1 MYFFDLY
8 SKKMSAGVKF
18 AGFFF
23 KLQHHIR
30 MYHWQTGVYARHQA
44 TNGLLESLDGLVD
57 KFMEIYQGK
66 YGKINLQDKK
76 LQILI
81 EHLSDEGAVQFIRHQ
96 IAFLRALV
104 DEGLL
109 SDEDTDLLNIRD
121 EIMGELNKTLYLFT
135 FK

>member
-1 MYFFDLY
+1 MN
-8 SKKMSAGVKF
+8 AGVQF

-23 KLQHHIR
+23 KLQHQIR

-44 TNGLLESLDGLVD
+44 TNGLLETLDGLVD

-76 LQILI
+76 LQIVI
-81 EHLSDEGAVQFIRHQ
+81 DHLSDEGAVQYIRHQ
-96 IAFLRALV
+96 IGFLRSVL
-104 DEGLL
+104 DEGML
-109 SDEDTDLLNIRD
+109 SEEDTDLLNIRD
-121 EIMGELNKTLYLFT
+121 EIMGELNRTLYLFT

>member
-1 MYFFDLY
+1 
-8 SKKMSAGVKF
+8 MSAGGKF

-23 KLQHHIR
+23 KLQHQIR

-44 TNGLLESLDGLVD
+44 TNGLLETLDGLVD
-57 KFMEIYQGK
+57 KFMEIYKGK

-96 IAFLRALV
+96 IAFLRAVL
-104 DEGLL
+104 DEGMLI
-109 SDEDTDLLNIRD
+109 DEDTDLLNIRD

>member
-1 MYFFDLY
+1 
-8 SKKMSAGVKF
+8 MSAGVKF
-18 AGFFF
+18 TLFFF
-23 KLQHHIR
+23 KLQHQIR
-30 MYHWQTGVYARHQA
+30 VYHWQTGVYARHQA
-44 TNGLLESLDGLVD
+44 TNGLLESLDGLID

-76 LQILI
+76 HQISI
-81 EHLSDEGAVQFIRHQ
+81 EHLSDEGAVQYIRHQ

>member
-1 MYFFDLY
+1 V
-8 SKKMSAGVKF
+8 SSGVKF

-23 KLQHHIR
+23 KLQHQIR
-30 MYHWQTGVYARHQA
+30 MYHWQTGVYARHKA
-44 TNGLLESLDGLVD
+44 TDKLLESLDGLSD

-76 LQILI
+76 LQIVI
-81 EHLSDEGAVQFIRHQ
+81 EHLSDEGAVQYIRHQ